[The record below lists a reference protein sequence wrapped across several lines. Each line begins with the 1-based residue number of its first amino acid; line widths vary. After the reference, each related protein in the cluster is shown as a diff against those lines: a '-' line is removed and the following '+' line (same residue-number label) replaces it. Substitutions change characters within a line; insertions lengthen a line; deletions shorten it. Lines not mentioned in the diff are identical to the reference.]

1 MLMLFWTIRTTQSPD
16 SVLTLLL
23 PAAFWA
29 SISNGN
35 VSEDTINATNRDTF
49 LQMSRGL
56 AILLLLVYITSR
68 IYLHNP
74 PGENNAGTVQPNAP
88 KAIHEEELYL
98 HTTDPEL
105 NQWVAIV
112 VLIITI
118 GLMAATAEWVSDP
131 NNSGPDLSSHTAP

>member
-1 MLMLFWTIRTTQSPD
+1 MI

-29 SISNGN
+29 SISKGDNLN
-35 VSEDTINATNRDTF
+35 TEAADTIINAATRDTF

-74 PGENNAGTVQPNAP
+74 PGDNNAGTVQPNAP
-88 KAIHEEELYL
+88 RAVHEEEHYL
-98 HTTDPEL
+98 DTADPEL

-118 GLMAATAEWVSDP
+118 GLMAATAEWVRVPAALDSTCTKQH
-131 NNSGPDLSSHTAP
+131 SSAC